1 MAKKAKLS
9 NRVVNFKCE
18 LDCGGQ
24 CCTGLSF
31 ALPAEIK
38 YLYDKV
44 PLVLTME
51 AMDFRIVMND
61 PKFSRQA
68 PRFMPK
74 VTMLEDNGDYIG
86 DLCVF
91 FDFAMGA

>member
-1 MAKKAKLS
+1 MAKRAILS

-51 AMDFRIVMND
+51 AMDFDSVIKYRHKVIDNQINERLLLRAELAL
-61 PKFSRQA
+61 KF
-68 PRFMPK
+68 
-74 VTMLEDNGDYIG
+74 
-86 DLCVF
+86 
-91 FDFAMGA
+91 

>member
-9 NRVVNFKCE
+9 SRVVNFKCE
-18 LDCGGQ
+18 LDCGGR

-44 PLVLTME
+44 PLVLTLE
-51 AMDFRIVMND
+51 AIMKSILN
-61 PKFSRQA
+61 FSR
-68 PRFMPK
+68 
-74 VTMLEDNGDYIG
+74 
-86 DLCVF
+86 F
-91 FDFAMGA
+91 FKMVLLLND